1 MSITTS
7 GELVKVVAGK
17 VGLKQHEVKSV
28 FDAYAEVIAEMSADG
43 DKIVCPGI
51 GNFSIITK
59 AKRVGRNPA
68 TGESIEVPARLAYKF
83 KFTGIKN
90 KFKDME

>member
-1 MSITTS
+1 MSITKS
-7 GELVKVVAGK
+7 LDLVKEISNK
-17 VGLKQHEVKSV
+17 VNLKQADVKAV
-28 FDAYAEVIAEMSADG
+28 FDAYSEIIASMSANG
-43 DKIVCPGI
+43 DKIVCPGV

-59 AKRVGRNPA
+59 AKRVGRNPLN
-68 TGESIEVPARLAYKF
+68 GESVDIPERLAYKF